1 MARVKRGVTKHRR
14 HKKVLKMARGYFLGR
29 SKLYKSAHEAVMH
42 ALDYAYRDRRNIKR
56 DMRRLWIVRI
66 NAAARING
74 LSYSNFMGGLRRANV
89 TVDRKILADLAVR
102 DAVAFTRI
110 AEMARGGSS
119 GAIAGAA

>member
-1 MARVKRGVTKHRR
+1 
-14 HKKVLKMARGYFLGR
+14 
-29 SKLYKSAHEAVMH
+29 MH

-110 AEMARGGSS
+110 AEMARLGSP
-119 GAIAGAA
+119 GAIAGAS